1 VFTRLVA
8 AAILAA
14 ISAASL
20 DRSMAADR
28 VGNVVRSPRPAVLYG
43 LNFNAAT
50 STSRPP
56 AALRR
61 GGEVADSLRFNF
73 KFTGDFP
80 EPAKAAVREAGRIWS
95 ALLTSR
101 VPVTI
106 EANWR
111 SLGPAGAS
119 GIPLAAANVWFW
131 ASDHPPQPLLANTWY
146 PTALARKYAA
156 GNVDG
161 ANPDMQIDF
170 NGDVKNWYFGT
181 DGLTPIGQYD
191 FLTVALQQIA
201 HGLGFMGSMTVNAAG
216 VGSFGLAGKNGQT
229 SPAMFDTFVR
239 GSTGSLTD
247 GITFISPSTQLGT
260 ALQAHKVF
268 LSGTATKHA
277 YGGVDPLL
285 SAPLP
290 WNEGTSYQHLDE
302 FTYPPGDVN
311 ALMTPFLGRAE
322 PIHNPGPIVLGL
334 LSDIGW

>member
-1 VFTRLVA
+1 MS
-8 AAILAA
+8 LA
-14 ISAASL
+14 SASSGGA
-20 DRSMAADR
+20 RAADR
-28 VGNVVRSPRPAVLYG
+28 AGNIVRSQHPAVLHG

-50 STSRPP
+50 ATSLPP
-56 AALRR
+56 AARR
-61 GGEVADSLRFNF
+61 RAGAAADSLRFNI
-73 KFTGDFP
+73 KFRGNFP

-106 EANWR
+106 EANWAT
-111 SLGPAGAS
+111 LGPAAPS
-119 GIPLAAANVWFW
+119 GIPLASANVWFW
-131 ASDHPPQPLLANTWY
+131 SSDHAPNPLVSGTWY

-156 GNVDG
+156 AGID
-161 ANPDMQIDF
+161 ATNPDLQIDF
-170 NGDVKNWYFGT
+170 NSDVKNWYFGT

-201 HGLGFMGSMTVNAAG
+201 HGLGFVGSATVNAAG
-216 VGSFGLAGKNGQT
+216 TGSFGVTAKNGQT
-229 SPAMFDTFVR
+229 YPVIFDTLV
-239 GSTGSLTD
+239 GSGMGSLTD
-247 GITFISPSTQLGT
+247 GITFVSPSTQLGT
-260 ALQAHKVF
+260 QLQAHKVF
-268 LSGTATKHA
+268 LSGTATKNA

-285 SAPLP
+285 FAPLP
-290 WNEGTSYQHLDE
+290 WNEGASYVHLDE